1 MNIENASFLEYDKKN
16 IFIEQQKALGFVFDN
31 LDLSK
36 IAFCGGIADYLNLRE
51 YYQMRV
57 NDLDIMYENE
67 EDLNPIKHK
76 VDIKR
81 YTSKFYRTKNGETL
95 VYKFKIYDKEI
106 NVDNFPNDFSKLTLT
121 QSPLLGKMVWHSSFN
136 EMKKFHNNEIHLKT
150 SKVTGINYE
159 WRRLYKHSRKA
170 SLYNNVT
177 FLEEK
182 NLIHTI
188 KKNIL

>member
-1 MNIENASFLEYDKKN
+1 MNIENDSFLEYDKKN
-16 IFIEQQKALGFVFDN
+16 ILTEQQKALGFVFDN

-36 IAFCGGIADYLNLRE
+36 IAFCGGIADYLNLRQ

-95 VYKFKIYDKEI
+95 VYKFKIYGKEI
-106 NVDNFPNDFSKLTLT
+106 NVDNFPNDFSRLGLT
-121 QSPLLGKMVWHSSFN
+121 QSPLLGKMVWHSSFD

-150 SKVTGINYE
+150 SEIAGINYQ
-159 WRRLYKHSRKA
+159 WKRLYKHSRKA

>member
-1 MNIENASFLEYDKKN
+1 MNVENTSFLEFDQKN
-16 IFIEQQKALGFVFDN
+16 ILTEQQKALGFIFDN

-36 IAFCGGIADYLNLRE
+36 IAFCGGIADYLNLRQ

-67 EDLNPIKHK
+67 EDLNPIKNK

-95 VYKFKIYDKEI
+95 VYKFKIHGKEI
-106 NVDNFPNDFSKLTLT
+106 NVDNFPNDFSRLALT
-121 QSPLLGKMVWHSSFN
+121 QSPLLGKMVLHSSFN
-136 EMKKFHNNEIHLKT
+136 EMKKFHNSEIHLKT
-150 SKVTGINYE
+150 SEVTGINYE
-159 WRRLYKHSRKA
+159 WKRLYKHSRKA

-188 KKNIL
+188 QKNIL

>member
-36 IAFCGGIADYLNLRE
+36 IAFCGGVADYLNLRQ

-150 SKVTGINYE
+150 SKITGINYE

>member
-1 MNIENASFLEYDKKN
+1 MEIEKTPFLEIDKKN
-16 IFIEQQKALGFVFDN
+16 IFTEQQKALGFIFDN

-36 IAFCGGIADYLNLRE
+36 IAFCGGVADYLNLRQ
-51 YYQMRV
+51 YYQMHI
-57 NDLDIMYENE
+57 NDLDIIYENE
-67 EDLNPIKHK
+67 EDLDPIKNK
-76 VDIKR
+76 VDVKR
-81 YTSKFYRTKNGETL
+81 YISKFYRTRNGETL
-95 VYKFKIYDKEI
+95 VYKFKIYGKEI
-106 NVDNFPNDFSKLTLT
+106 NVDNFPKDFSTLTLT

-150 SKVTGINYE
+150 SEIAGINYE
-159 WRRLYKHSRKA
+159 WKRLYKHSKKA

-188 KKNIL
+188 KKNVS